1 MKKLDMFIEKYH
13 MLSDGDRVIAGISGG
28 ADSVCLLFVLMEL
41 RKRMKIDIVAVHV
54 NHGIR
59 GENAKRDERFTLELC
74 EKHNIKCEI
83 YRENVELI
91 ARNRKQ
97 SVEEAG
103 RIVRREAFEKALV
116 LHNGSK
122 IAMAHHQNDNAETLL
137 LNLARGTGLN
147 GLGGIQPVA
156 GNIIRPLLCL
166 SRYEIEGYVAI
177 IGCGFCNDETNDED
191 EYTRNRLRH
200 QLIPVLEKQVNKQAV
215 RHMNETME
223 QIRVIQDYM
232 DIQLA
237 AAYENTVQEQSDG
250 SLHIRKKEYEC
261 LHEALRS
268 ILLRKCL
275 STMAGVQRDITI
287 VHVRAVAELF
297 KKQTGKSR
305 DLPYS
310 IQACREYEWVVL
322 KRRNQERSETFTPVQ
337 LVVPG
342 KNKIQGLNLAISSKV
357 WEIERELSVEDVP
370 QKTYTKWFDYDI
382 IQGNLVV
389 RSRKVGD
396 SIVIDQS
403 GNSQKIKSY
412 FINEKIP
419 SAKRD
424 WVPILADDTDIIWIL
439 GYRMSS
445 AYQVT
450 EQTRRILEIK
460 VTEEKEDGR
469 KN

>member
-1 MKKLDMFIEKYH
+1 MKKIDMFIEKYQ
-13 MLSDGDRVIAGISGG
+13 MLTGGDRVIAGISGG
-28 ADSVCLLFVLMEL
+28 ADSVCLLFVLLEL
-41 RKRMKIDIVAVHV
+41 RDRIGLDLVAVHV
-54 NHGIR
+54 NHGLR
-59 GENAKRDERFTLELC
+59 GENAKRDERFTQELC
-74 EKHNIKCEI
+74 EKYHVKCEV

-91 ARNRKQ
+91 AKKRKQ

-103 RIVRREAFEKALV
+103 RIVRREAFEQALIK
-116 LHNGSK
+116 NKGTK

-166 SRYEIEGYVAI
+166 SRNEIESYVETL
-177 IGCGFCNDETNDED
+177 GCGFCNDETNDED

-200 QLIPVLEKQVNKQAV
+200 QVIPVMVEQVNKQAV
-215 RHMNETME
+215 SHMNETME
-223 QIRVIQDYM
+223 QILVIQDYM

-237 AAYENTVQEQSDG
+237 SAYENAVEEQPDG
-250 SLHIRKKEYEC
+250 SLYILKKEYEH

-268 ILLRKCL
+268 MLLRKCL
-275 STMAGVQRDITI
+275 GDMAGVQKDITI
-287 VHVRAVAELF
+287 AHVKAVAELF
-297 KKQTGKSR
+297 QKQTGKSR
-305 DLPYS
+305 NLPYS
-310 IQACREYEWVVL
+310 IEAYREYAHVIL
-322 KRRNQERSETFTPVQ
+322 KKRTNESCKGFSPVQ
-337 LVVPG
+337 LAVPDKKEIPG
-342 KNKIQGLNLAISSKV
+342 THLTISSRV
-357 WEIERELSVEDVP
+357 WEKGHDCSVEDVP

-389 RSRKVGD
+389 RTRKAGD
-396 SIVIDQS
+396 SIVIDKS

-424 WVPILADDTDIIWIL
+424 FVPILADDKDIMWIL